1 MSEIVYLDGQ
11 FVPADQAKISV
22 FDHGVLYGDG
32 IFEGIRFYR
41 RNIFR
46 LREHIERLYDSAKYI
61 LLNINETPEQMA
73 EIVAETCRRNGME
86 NGYIRL
92 VVTRGTGTLGLNP
105 YLCPKPTVFCIV
117 TTIKLYPQEYYD
129 HGLPIITAATRRFS
143 SDAVSPRVKSLNYL
157 NNILAKMEAVHCGTQ
172 EAIMLDMQGYIVECT
187 GDNFFIVKNGVVF
200 TPPTYQGALR
210 GITRDAVIE
219 IAQSLKIPVRE
230 ERLTLYEAYTADEC
244 FLTGTAAELVPVSSI
259 DRRTIGTGQ
268 PGRITNQIL
277 AEFRKI
283 TTAQGMKF

>member
-1 MSEIVYLDGQ
+1 VSEIVYLDGQ